1 MSVDGLPAR
10 FWATA
15 REVSPELVEVGGA
28 AVEEVVDTGA
38 VAQIE
43 AYNPVGLE
51 YLLMTGLVEE
61 ETEVVEDVLAISI
74 LAGESLTP
82 STARDW
88 GLNDMVAK

>member
-38 VAQIE
+38 VAHIE

-51 YLLMTGLVEE
+51 YLLMTGLLEE
-61 ETEVVEDVLAISI
+61 KTEVVEGVLAIPILVGASI
-74 LAGESLTP
+74 TP
-82 STARDW
+82 STTRDW
-88 GLNDMVAK
+88 GLNDMVAR